1 MNASAA
7 TRTNGAASNLDRNLG
22 KFHRPGTTTLHANS
36 GGTRPSLASA
46 HPNTHFPRG
55 APLGYTFAKAR
66 PQKSAALKTKNSVG
80 TNKSPKSLEFE
91 RAARDWH
98 GGDVAPLRALH
109 TELVTAGNTHR
120 VTVNVSATAAR

>member
-1 MNASAA
+1 
-7 TRTNGAASNLDRNLG
+7 
-22 KFHRPGTTTLHANS
+22 
-36 GGTRPSLASA
+36 
-46 HPNTHFPRG
+46 
-55 APLGYTFAKAR
+55 
-66 PQKSAALKTKNSVG
+66 LKTKNSVG
-80 TNKSPKSLEFE
+80 TNKSPKSLELE